1 VSNHPVYDDKLETQ
15 KQWGQDPCGAV
26 TAGEVAPGTAEFYRR
41 VEDERYGTYAPW
53 MRETMGFARHTGK
66 RVLEIGP
73 GLGTDHAQFAR
84 AGAEMYAVD
93 LTAAHLKHTRRR
105 FDLEGLLTRP
115 VRGDA
120 EALPLAGASFDVV
133 YSFGV
138 LHHTPDTAGAIREVH
153 RVLRS
158 GGLAIIGLY
167 HKHSAFYWIHT
178 LLLRGVA
185 LGGLWRKG
193 YRRLMADIE
202 YRSPGSDA
210 VPLVKV
216 FSRGECRR
224 LFAPFSSVQ
233 IRTDHIDFSHVLP
246 LVPYTD
252 GALRRSVER
261 LASRWGW
268 YVTVF
273 ARK

>member
-138 LHHTPDTAGAIREVH
+138 LHHTPDTAGAVREIH
-153 RVLRS
+153 RVSRP
-158 GGLAIIGLY
+158 GGLARVMLY
-167 HKHSAFYWIHT
+167 HRGSLGYWGQVIIRHGI
-178 LLLRGVA
+178 LRGELLRGNSPVEIMGKYVEFNE
-185 LGGLWRKG
+185 GGG
-193 YRRLMADIE
+193 N
-202 YRSPGSDA
+202 
-210 VPLVKV
+210 PLVKV
-216 FSRGECRR
+216 YSRGEARELFSMFSEVKIQVEQLTRPELYFLGRIIPEVIFRR
-224 LFAPFSSVQ
+224 LA
-233 IRTDHIDFSHVLP
+233 
-246 LVPYTD
+246 
-252 GALRRSVER
+252 RSI
-261 LASRWGW
+261 GW
-268 YVTVF
+268 NVIIS